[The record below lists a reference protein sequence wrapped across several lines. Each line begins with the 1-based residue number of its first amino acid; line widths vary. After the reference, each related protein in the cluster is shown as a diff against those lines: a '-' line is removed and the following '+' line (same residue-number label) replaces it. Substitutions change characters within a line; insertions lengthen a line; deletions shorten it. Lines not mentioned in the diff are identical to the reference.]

1 MALDLECRRM
11 AMGERKRSIRT
22 VGAVAAS
29 ARVLA
34 IILGLLGLAVRPT
47 GGQAAGGV
55 SAEGGPRF
63 RVDGPDADPFGRG
76 EGYPLCKGF
85 EYAREQRCRIGAFS
99 HFDQLFPSRTI
110 KAPAAPTRLGRAAV
124 EPAISYTYNGPRQ
137 TIDQYPDKHPV
148 TGFLIAK
155 GRSEE

>member
-11 AMGERKRSIRT
+11 AMDAWKRSIRT

-29 ARVLA
+29 AGVLA
-34 IILGLLGLAVRPT
+34 IVLGLLVLAVRPM

-63 RVDGPDADPFGRG
+63 RADGPDADSFGRG
-76 EGYPLCKGF
+76 EGYPICKGP
-85 EYAREQRCRIGAFS
+85 EYARQRCRIGAFS

-110 KAPAAPTRLGRAAV
+110 KAPAAPTAWAA
-124 EPAISYTYNGPRQ
+124 PRWSPRSATRTAGSARRSISISTSTR
-137 TIDQYPDKHPV
+137 
-148 TGFLIAK
+148 
-155 GRSEE
+155 